1 VPRRPPICTAV
12 ASGSLA
18 LGRRPA
24 AGFASGQPA
33 AARLC
38 AAAAS
43 GYRLGM
49 AGRENRVPDFDDCSP
64 NLNPRC
70 RDCVGRR
77 LAGGFAT
84 AVTTADRQVEA
95 RVDGSVCH
103 RRGRSRDS
111 LLNFPNG
118 RSSGRCSC
126 ATLSRPRHDAR
137 LSPRRPGVW
146 VPVPCTTARALPSS
160 ARLLCA
166 PSSLRDQG
174 GAGARSGKTAPKQAG
189 EPPATQGRRP
199 CGGRALSSALAGQ
212 TCDALGQGQRQRRGA

>member
-64 NLNPRC
+64 NLNPRG

-77 LAGGFAT
+77 LAGGFD
-84 AVTTADRQVEA
+84 DRGDDRRSTGRGPSGRKRVSPARALKGLSVELSQRSLVRPMLVCHPLPAEA
-95 RVDGSVCH
+95 RCPPVPS
-103 RRGRSRDS
+103 
-111 LLNFPNG
+111 
-118 RSSGRCSC
+118 
-126 ATLSRPRHDAR
+126 
-137 LSPRRPGVW
+137 SPRRLGSGAVHDSSSLAVVGAFAVRPFV
-146 VPVPCTTARALPSS
+146 TARP
-160 ARLLCA
+160 
-166 PSSLRDQG
+166 
-174 GAGARSGKTAPKQAG
+174 
-189 EPPATQGRRP
+189 GRRRSP
-199 CGGRALSSALAGQ
+199 VRENCAETGR
-212 TCDALGQGQRQRRGA
+212 